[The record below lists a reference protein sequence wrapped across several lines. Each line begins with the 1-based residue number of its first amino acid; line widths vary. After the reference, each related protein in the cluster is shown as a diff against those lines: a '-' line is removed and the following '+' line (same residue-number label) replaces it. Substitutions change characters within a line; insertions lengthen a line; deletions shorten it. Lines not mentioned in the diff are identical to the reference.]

1 MEDRS
6 RGTNAFTRR
15 RSAPRF
21 LLTLLAAP
29 LAVLLFTVALRLLV
43 AGAAPLTDLLDALSA
58 AGMLNL
64 IGLGWIG
71 SYLVLSGSPIAAT
84 ALTLLDT
91 GVLSQT
97 EAFAQIVGSRLG
109 ASFVVL
115 AVGFLYYLRGQRLP
129 DSIHVGVVAF
139 LVTVSTWIPVALLGA
154 AALHWGWFD
163 GIAIGAVEPLA
174 TLNNDVYGPPI
185 RNLRDALPDALIFVA
200 GLALLLGAF
209 KLFDSVLPT
218 PERTS
223 DYIARLPTIVH
234 SRWAMFALGAA
245 VTLVTFS
252 VAVSLTLLVP
262 LSLRGAIRRDAI
274 VAYVLGANVTTFA
287 DTLFAASALESGA
300 TGTVVVTTIFLA
312 LGVAVVVLVL
322 LYRPYLAAIHWATRR
337 ITQDRRGLAWFI
349 AAIVALPLLLTLL

>member
-6 RGTNAFTRR
+6 RRTRTSAR
-15 RSAPRF
+15 RGFSPRL

-29 LAVLLFTVALRLLV
+29 LAVFLFIFALRLLV
-43 AGAAPLTDLLDALSA
+43 AGATTLTDLLDALNA
-58 AGMLNL
+58 GGMLNL

-91 GVLSQT
+91 GVLTQT

-129 DSIHVGVVAF
+129 DSVHVGVVAF
-139 LVTVSTWIPVALLGA
+139 LVTVTTWIPVALLGA

-163 GIAIGAVEPLA
+163 GIAIGAIEPLA
-174 TLNNDVYGPPI
+174 TLNNDLYGPPI
-185 RNLRDALPDALIFVA
+185 NDLRDALPDALIFVA

-209 KLFDSVLPT
+209 KLFDSILPT

-223 DYIARLPTIVH
+223 DYIARLPAIVH
-234 SRWAMFALGAA
+234 TRWAMFALGAA

-287 DTLFAASALESGA
+287 DTLFAASALESGT

-312 LGVAVVVLVL
+312 LAVAFVVLAV
-322 LYRPYLAAIHWATRR
+322 LYRPYLAAIHWAARR
-337 ITQDRRGLAWFI
+337 ITRDRRGLTWFI
-349 AAIVALPLLLTLL
+349 AAIVALPVVLTLV